1 VTDHRVIVIGGG
13 LAGITAALDCARVG
27 AEVTLLESRGRLGG
41 AAYSFQRDGLWID
54 NGQHVF
60 LRCCTEYQRL
70 VHELDADELVTI
82 QPRLEIAVL
91 APGGRRGRL
100 HRTALPAP
108 LHLAGALARYPY
120 LNLRERVALTAAMT
134 ALRFVDPD
142 DPANDQRSFGD
153 WLRHWRQDRR
163 AIDAI
168 WDLIVRPTINL
179 TSEEASLAQAA
190 LVFRLGLLER
200 TDAGDIGHAVV
211 PLGRIHDVAGREAL
225 ARAGVDVRLRTAA
238 AAIVPDADGFA
249 VRLADGDGLRAG
261 HVIVAVPHSRAGAL
275 LPDGARADHDSWQ
288 RLGSSPIVNVHVVYD
303 RPVLELPFAAGIDS
317 PVQWVFDRTA
327 SSGLTDGQ
335 YLVVTLSAAD
345 AELGMSG
352 EQLRE
357 RYLAALAELLP
368 AAAEATVRS
377 CFVTRDHA
385 ATFRAAPGQR
395 ALRPGPTTGLPG
407 LVLAGS
413 WTDTGWPATME
424 GAVRSGHAA
433 SELIIRRLTDPGQG
447 QSSAANPGPGQVTVL
462 TPMALEAAA
471 VRRGAPWADVRRTG
485 MGAQRAAQY
494 ARTHDHSDAAAV
506 VIAGFCGAL
515 DSSFEPGD
523 VVLASELR
531 GPEDTVTCADPSIL
545 AGVLRRG
552 GLRVHIAP
560 IASERSLVTGPRRR
574 GLAQSGAAAV
584 DLESAWL
591 APSAGARPLHA
602 LRVVLDTPSRELR
615 NPITSATG
623 TVAAYRSLR
632 RAASM
637 LRDWALMLA
646 DRELVI
652 AAAEDAR
659 GDVPDPEH
667 LAHLTS
673 ATRSIDETA
682 AVVSA
687 LRERS
692 PAAVR
697 PPSEDIGYVTH
708 NRQTAVRALA
718 ERCDLLL
725 VVGSEDSSDSRRL
738 VDVAHRAGCRSL
750 LVQHA
755 SELDVDVLQRARRVG
770 IGAGAS
776 APEELVSQ
784 LVAALAGL
792 GAATVSRQSVA
803 EEEIRFKLPPE
814 VRQRRSN

>member
-1 VTDHRVIVIGGG
+1 MTDQRVIVIGGG

-70 VHELDADELVTI
+70 VHDLDADEMVTI
-82 QPRLEIAVL
+82 QPRLDIAVL
-91 APGGRRGRL
+91 SPGGRRGRL
-100 HRTALPAP
+100 HRSRLPAP

-142 DPANDQRSFGD
+142 NPANDQRSFGD
-153 WLRHWRQDRR
+153 WLRRWRQDRR

-190 LVFRLGLLER
+190 LVFRLGLLEQ

-211 PLGRIHDVAGREAL
+211 PLGRIHDVAGHEAL
-225 ARAGVDVRLRTAA
+225 ERAGVDVRLRAA
-238 AAIVPDADGFA
+238 ADAVVPDGDGFS
-249 VRLADGDGLRAG
+249 VRLAGGDALNAG
-261 HVIVAVPHSRAGAL
+261 HVIVAVPHGRAGAL
-275 LPDGARADHDSWQ
+275 LPDGARRDRDAWQ

-303 RPVLELPFAAGIDS
+303 RPVLELPFVAGIDS

-345 AELGMSG
+345 AELGVPG
-352 EQLRE
+352 EQLRD

-395 ALRPGPTTGLPG
+395 ALRPGPSTALPG

-433 SELIIRRLTDPGQG
+433 SERIIARLTDPGPG
-447 QSSAANPGPGQVTVL
+447 RSSGAAADPNTVRVTVL
-462 TPMALEAAA
+462 APIVLEAAA
-471 VRRGAPWADVRRTG
+471 VRRGAPWADTHRTG
-485 MGAQRAAQY
+485 MGARRAAEY
-494 ARTHDHSDAAAV
+494 ARSHDHSDAPAV

-515 DSSFEPGD
+515 DPSFEPGD
-523 VVLASELR
+523 IVLASELR
-531 GPEDTVTCADPSIL
+531 GPEETVSCADPSIL

-552 GLRVHIAP
+552 GLRVHVAP
-560 IASERSLVTGPRRR
+560 VASERSLVTGPRRR

-591 APSAGARPLHA
+591 APSAGTRPLHV
-602 LRVVLDTPSRELR
+602 LRVVLDTPRRELR
-615 NPITSATG
+615 NPVASATG

-632 RAASM
+632 RAAS
-637 LRDWALMLA
+637 LLGDWASMLA
-646 DRELVI
+646 NRELVI
-652 AAAEDAR
+652 AAAEDVAQ
-659 GDVPDPEH
+659 PQISDPEQVIY
-667 LAHLTS
+667 LTQ
-673 ATRSIDETA
+673 ATPAADETA
-682 AVVSA
+682 AVASA
-687 LRERS
+687 VRERFQ
-692 PAAVR
+692 AAVE
-697 PPSEDIGYVTH
+697 PPSEEIGDATQ
-708 NRQTAVRALA
+708 NRQSAVRALA
-718 ERCDLLL
+718 ERCDLVL
-725 VVGSEDSSDSRRL
+725 VVGSENASNARGL
-738 VDVAHRAGCRSL
+738 VEVAREAGCRSL
-750 LVQHA
+750 RVQDA
-755 SELDVDVLQRARRVG
+755 SELGVDVLQRARRIG
-770 IGAGAS
+770 IIAGAS
-776 APEELVSQ
+776 APDELVEQ

-792 GAATVSRQSVA
+792 GDATVGQIKRG
-803 EEEIRFKLPPE
+803 
-814 VRQRRSN
+814 